1 MENFQDRNVWIRI
14 RSWKKSWIWIRFVL
28 RGWIRIRLFLRGL
41 DPVNIRLD
49 PKPCLLPYEASCS
62 LVGLVVGRSSTISW
76 KGREVK
82 LLSHL
87 SDHLFH
93 LESRRSHLMTF
104 VSWTARPLSRFIN
117 TTTIR
122 NTKLNI
128 EYKYKIV
135 WCVCAPAC
143 ARVCVCLCVYHAANW
158 DIKLIKSC
166 FSQIVII
173 RFSVSTWVQLNDHT
187 WF

>member
-1 MENFQDRNVWIRI
+1 MD
-14 RSWKKSWIWIRFVL
+14 
-28 RGWIRIRLFLRGL
+28 L
-41 DPVNIRLD
+41 DPVCLERLD
-49 PKPCLLPYEASCS
+49 PDPACFERSGSGQYQTGSETLVTSIWS
-62 LVGLVVGRSSTISW
+62 LMFVGWFGGRSILYNFPERQVT
-76 KGREVK
+76 
-82 LLSHL
+82 LSSLL

-93 LESRRSHLMTF
+93 LETRRSHLMTF
-104 VSWTARPLSRFIN
+104 VSWTARPLSRFIS

-143 ARVCVCLCVYHAANW
+143 ARVCVCLGVYHAAIW
-158 DIKLIKSC
+158 DTKLIKLIISC
-166 FSQIVII
+166 CSQIVLLC

-187 WF
+187 WL